1 MPLSPL
7 QSEVYVEQLA
17 SNILVAALGPDEI
30 FVHDRIFA
38 TVPVQRPS
46 GLYFKYPTDQWF
58 RSSAK
63 VTGPSAESPTTEYHI
78 GQDRYDCE
86 VMRLKTPISE
96 DIAVMYQAPADAKRD
111 STALLARQMKIAK
124 EIAFNNAYIQPGIW
138 TGFNYK
144 GIISDFDVSQTVQN
158 GGYSQGQWQSPS
170 SNPLLDL
177 QLAQDTMQSMTG
189 YKGGTLLV
197 SKDVDSALKQH
208 PVLIDRIKYTQAG
221 FVTEE
226 LIARALGVAE
236 YVVLES
242 VVNSAQEG
250 QIKQMGFMSRN
261 CALLVYKEPAPAILR
276 PSAGYCFSYVGDP
289 RVGGLPGVVTSW
301 YEPRIRSTMLEAST
315 GFAFKMVASDF
326 GIFFKN
332 VLAV

>member
-7 QSEVYVEQLA
+7 QSEVYVDQLA
-17 SNILVAALGPDEI
+17 TNILVAAMGPDNT

-46 GLYFKYPTDQWF
+46 GLYFKYPTDNWF
-58 RSSAK
+58 RSSAAI
-63 VTGPSAESPTTEYHI
+63 TGPSAESPTTEYHI

-124 EIAFNNAYIQPGIW
+124 EIAFNDAFIKSGIW

-144 GIISDFDVSQTVQN
+144 GIVSDFDCSQTVQN

-170 SNPLLDL
+170 SNPILDL
-177 QLAQDTMQSMTG
+177 QLAQDTMQAMTA
-189 YKGGTLLV
+189 YKGGTLMV
-197 SKDVDSALKQH
+197 SKDVDSALKNH
-208 PVLIDRIKYTQAG
+208 PVLIERIKYTQAA
-221 FVTEE
+221 FITEE
-226 LIARALGVAE
+226 LIARALGVDE
-236 YVVLES
+236 YIVLQT
-242 VVNSAQEG
+242 VINSAQEG
-250 QIKQMGFMSRN
+250 QLKSMGFMQRN
-261 CALLVYKEPAPAILR
+261 CALLVFKQPTPAILA
-276 PSAGYCFSYVGDP
+276 PSAGYTFSYVGDP

-301 YEPRIRSTMLEAST
+301 YEPRIRSTMIEAST

-326 GIFFKN
+326 GIYFKN
-332 VLAV
+332 VLAE